1 MLNLREAEKIME
13 QNEQMQPVNVSPKKN
28 SFGNLANFRR
38 NRNGAIFN
46 GIQPDIKKILE
57 EKKQE
62 KRLNED
68 MRRATEQ
75 EILQEAE

>member
-1 MLNLREAEKIME
+1 MLLIHENHGVMETDIMLNLREAEKIME

-46 GIQPDIKKILE
+46 AIQPDIKKILE
-57 EKKQE
+57 EKKAGE
-62 KRLNED
+62 
-68 MRRATEQ
+68 AT
-75 EILQEAE
+75 